1 METRKTRRTHGI
13 DREEDLDDSEPLV
26 AGGEEEDLPTLQG
39 PSTAPAERPGTD
51 TGLREAHSRLAEL
64 LLAAASILAE
74 ISSSGGAGTVG
85 DILQGRPAD
94 SRQNEWGIPAIAP
107 GPTFGGDGERH
118 VVVGSQARA
127 STSSAREGVRH
138 LTSAAGA
145 AILDTDGQA
154 ERNHEADDFIF
165 QQRLPTLSAFKAEG
179 GDWGQFQRRFL
190 AHQEMSAWSDATALR
205 ALPAMLDDDAL
216 AAFRAARKSD
226 RSTLKDAL
234 GLLARVYG
242 PPSTCR
248 HQFYARRK
256 AATETALAYRTAL
269 LALADA
275 AFPRMDEEGQ
285 DAMVLEQ
292 LLKLAQDLGVP
303 INTADDIDISS
314 LRVATSIQA
323 HEALQRK
330 QGVGCNAA
338 VVAAPGLVV
347 AEPQV
352 VSPREEAFATGRPG
366 DWRPGARSPLRSGR
380 KSEQPRST
388 PTLVTC
394 YNCGLRGHVASGCR
408 APRQRA
414 IGARLDDDREPKS
427 SLQSPASR
435 GTSHARP
442 VYSAHMGRRVAAE
455 EGRLR
460 FGDSVRRGGFGRD
473 QGDIEWAELGH
484 RIVAASAGSSVVT
497 GSIDGV
503 EIRVLVDTG
512 ASATIISDLI
522 YNILPVQCRPL
533 LPVDVPFYAANGG
546 SLGIIGQVRASI
558 CIGDIKLSGPVFV
571 SSSLA
576 VPCLLGTD
584 FLAKMPIKILIDQ
597 RCIELPSGRRIS
609 FLTGPTDIRTACA
622 TIQAV
627 ATQTVQ
633 VPPGSQML
641 IPLRLRKPWVREAS
655 GQSMLLGPSNKAVG
669 GLDLS
674 VAHTLV
680 RADRDP
686 FVMVLNA
693 GSRPAV
699 IPQGT
704 VLAHAAQVPGDDGLV
719 AQVGSSPA
727 RNVEPREDLE
737 WVHSLCAAS
746 DDLSAAQLGALR
758 ELLIEFSDVFSKH
771 KYDIGCTDLL
781 HHHIETGDAAPVRL
795 NPFRLSPVEKEHV
808 QSAVNDMLEAD
819 IISPSSSPWGAPIVL
834 VKKQDGSLRFCVD
847 FRRLNKIS
855 VADAYPLPRMD
866 ESLDALSGARYFST
880 LDLLSG
886 FWQLPLDEESKPKTA
901 FRTPGGLFQF
911 NRLPMGLHSSPATF
925 QRLME
930 LVLSGLQW
938 DTCLIYMDDVIV
950 FSKTF
955 EEHLRRLRGVFL
967 RMRSAKLK
975 FKPAKCHLLRRSVRY
990 LGHIVDSSG
999 ISTDPA
1005 KTDCVG
1011 SWPTPTSVSDVRSFI
1026 GFASY
1031 YRRFVEHFATIA
1043 KPLHALTAKGVK
1055 FKWGPEEEAAFR
1067 SLRDAL
1073 VGAPPLCYPDFAS
1086 PFLLDTDAS
1095 NTGIGGVLSQVVG
1108 GVERVVAYGSR
1119 VLSPAEQRY
1128 CVTRREL
1135 LAIVFFVQQF
1145 RPYLYG
1151 RHFIV
1156 RTDHAALQYSLRV
1169 AQPSGSQGLTPM
1181 EPPVV
1186 PPTG

>member
-51 TGLREAHSRLAEL
+51 AGLREAHSRLAEL

-94 SRQNEWGIPAIAP
+94 SRRNEWGIPAIAP
-107 GPTFGGDGERH
+107 GPTFGGNGERH

-165 QQRLPTLSAFKAEG
+165 QQRLPTLSAFKVEG

-330 QGVGCNAA
+330 QSVGCNAA

-414 IGARLDDDREPKS
+414 MGARLDDDREPKS

-455 EGRLR
+455 EGRL
-460 FGDSVRRGGFGRD
+460 
-473 QGDIEWAELGH
+473 
-484 RIVAASAGSSVVT
+484 
-497 GSIDGV
+497 
-503 EIRVLVDTG
+503 
-512 ASATIISDLI
+512 
-522 YNILPVQCRPL
+522 
-533 LPVDVPFYAANGG
+533 
-546 SLGIIGQVRASI
+546 
-558 CIGDIKLSGPVFV
+558 
-571 SSSLA
+571 
-576 VPCLLGTD
+576 
-584 FLAKMPIKILIDQ
+584 
-597 RCIELPSGRRIS
+597 
-609 FLTGPTDIRTACA
+609 
-622 TIQAV
+622 
-627 ATQTVQ
+627 
-633 VPPGSQML
+633 
-641 IPLRLRKPWVREAS
+641 
-655 GQSMLLGPSNKAVG
+655 
-669 GLDLS
+669 
-674 VAHTLV
+674 
-680 RADRDP
+680 RDP

-746 DDLSAAQLGALR
+746 DDLSAAQLA
-758 ELLIEFSDVFSKH
+758 
-771 KYDIGCTDLL
+771 
-781 HHHIETGDAAPVRL
+781 
-795 NPFRLSPVEKEHV
+795 
-808 QSAVNDMLEAD
+808 
-819 IISPSSSPWGAPIVL
+819 GAPIGDDSTASQGRDSLLSLSLSEWGRLQMADSSLLALRRKSAAAVTDAFVQGYVL
-834 VKKQDGSLRFCVD
+834 DKGAPERLLTDQGFSELTAADHRRPDLRGGAGPFRPVP
-847 FRRLNKIS
+847 RRL
-855 VADAYPLPRMD
+855 
-866 ESLDALSGARYFST
+866 
-880 LDLLSG
+880 
-886 FWQLPLDEESKPKTA
+886 
-901 FRTPGGLFQF
+901 
-911 NRLPMGLHSSPATF
+911 
-925 QRLME
+925 
-930 LVLSGLQW
+930 
-938 DTCLIYMDDVIV
+938 
-950 FSKTF
+950 
-955 EEHLRRLRGVFL
+955 
-967 RMRSAKLK
+967 
-975 FKPAKCHLLRRSVRY
+975 
-990 LGHIVDSSG
+990 
-999 ISTDPA
+999 
-1005 KTDCVG
+1005 
-1011 SWPTPTSVSDVRSFI
+1011 
-1026 GFASY
+1026 
-1031 YRRFVEHFATIA
+1031 
-1043 KPLHALTAKGVK
+1043 
-1055 FKWGPEEEAAFR
+1055 
-1067 SLRDAL
+1067 
-1073 VGAPPLCYPDFAS
+1073 
-1086 PFLLDTDAS
+1086 
-1095 NTGIGGVLSQVVG
+1095 
-1108 GVERVVAYGSR
+1108 ER
-1119 VLSPAEQRY
+1119 P
-1128 CVTRREL
+1128 
-1135 LAIVFFVQQF
+1135 
-1145 RPYLYG
+1145 
-1151 RHFIV
+1151 
-1156 RTDHAALQYSLRV
+1156 
-1169 AQPSGSQGLTPM
+1169 
-1181 EPPVV
+1181 EPPDGRQC
-1186 PPTG
+1186 PAPYDGPARRTRARSCYFA

>member
-1 METRKTRRTHGI
+1 MDTRKTVRTHGS
-13 DREEDLDDSEPLV
+13 DREDNLDDPGQLPS
-26 AGGEEEDLPTLQG
+26 GGEDEEWPTLQD
-39 PSTAPAERPGTD
+39 PPAAPEERRGTEAV
-51 TGLREAHSRLAEL
+51 LREAHSRLAEL

-74 ISSSGGAGTVG
+74 ISSSAGAETAA

-94 SRQNEWGIPAIAP
+94 SRQNDLAIPAISSAA
-107 GPTFGGDGERH
+107 TFGGNGDRH
-118 VVVGSQARA
+118 VGAGLQAC
-127 STSSAREGVRH
+127 H
-138 LTSAAGA
+138 LTSSTRAADRHQASAIGA
-145 AILDTDGQA
+145 AILHTDGA
-154 ERNHEADDFIF
+154 AGRNHDAEDDFIF
-165 QQRLPTLSAFKAEG
+165 QQRLPALSAFKAEC

-205 ALPAMLDDDAL
+205 ALPAMLDDNAL
-216 AAFRAARKSD
+216 AAFMSARRSD
-226 RSTLKDAL
+226 RSTLKAAL
-234 GLLARVYG
+234 GLMARVYG
-242 PPSTCR
+242 PPSACR
-248 HQFYARRK
+248 YHFYARRK
-256 AATETALAYRTAL
+256 ADTETALAYRTAL

-275 AFPRMDEEGQ
+275 AFPQMDEEGQ

-292 LLKLAQDLGVP
+292 LLKLAQDLGIP
-303 INTADDIDISS
+303 INTADEIDISS

-330 QGVGCNAA
+330 QGVVCNAA
-338 VVAAPGLVV
+338 VASTPGPVITEL
-347 AEPQV
+347 QV
-352 VSPREEAFATGRPG
+352 VSPREEAFTAGRPG
-366 DWRPGARSPLRSGR
+366 DWRSGGRSALRSTR
-380 KSEQPRST
+380 KLEQPRS
-388 PTLVTC
+388 PTTLITC

-408 APRQRA
+408 APRQRTM
-414 IGARLDDDREPKS
+414 GSRLDDDQGPKA
-427 SLQSPASR
+427 SLQTPASR

-442 VYSAHMGRRVAAE
+442 THSTRMGRRGATEV
-455 EGRLR
+455 GRLG

-473 QGDIEWAELGH
+473 RRDIEWSELGH
-484 RIVAASAGSSVVT
+484 RIVAASAGSSVVA

-503 EIRVLVDTG
+503 EVRVLVDTG

-522 YNILPVQCRPL
+522 YNILPIQCCPL
-533 LPVDVPFYAANGG
+533 LPVDVPFFTANGG
-546 SLGIIGQVRASI
+546 SLGIIGQIRASI

-609 FLTGPTDIRTACA
+609 FLTSPTEIRTACA
-622 TIQAV
+622 TIQAL
-627 ATQTVQ
+627 ATQTVH

-641 IPLRLRKPWVREAS
+641 IPLRLRKPWVEGTS
-655 GQSMLLGPSNKAVG
+655 EQGMLLGPSNRAVG
-669 GLDLS
+669 GVDLS

-680 RADRDP
+680 RADKDP

-699 IPQGT
+699 IQQGT
-704 VLAHAAQVPGDDGLV
+704 VLAHAARVPAEERLV
-719 AQVGSSPA
+719 AHVDPSPTQ
-727 RNVEPREDLE
+727 NIEPREDLE
-737 WVHSLCAAS
+737 WVHSLCAGS
-746 DDLSAAQLGALR
+746 DDLSGVQLGALR
-758 ELLIEFSDVFSKH
+758 ELLMKFSDVFSKH

-781 HHHIETGDAAPVRL
+781 RHHIDTGDAAPVRL
-795 NPFRLSPVEKEHV
+795 NPFRLSPAEKEHV

-866 ESLDALSGARYFST
+866 KSLDALSGARYFST

-938 DTCLIYMDDVIV
+938 ETCLIYLDDVIV

-955 EEHLRRLRGVFL
+955 EEHLQRLRGVFL

-975 FKPAKCHLLRRSVRY
+975 FKPAKCHLFCKSVRY

-1005 KTDCVG
+1005 KTDCQFMADTHVG
-1011 SWPTPTSVSDVRSFI
+1011 C
-1026 GFASY
+1026 
-1031 YRRFVEHFATIA
+1031 RRAQFHWVCF
-1043 KPLHALTAKGVK
+1043 
-1055 FKWGPEEEAAFR
+1055 
-1067 SLRDAL
+1067 
-1073 VGAPPLCYPDFAS
+1073 
-1086 PFLLDTDAS
+1086 
-1095 NTGIGGVLSQVVG
+1095 
-1108 GVERVVAYGSR
+1108 
-1119 VLSPAEQRY
+1119 VLSPIR
-1128 CVTRREL
+1128 
-1135 LAIVFFVQQF
+1135 
-1145 RPYLYG
+1145 
-1151 RHFIV
+1151 
-1156 RTDHAALQYSLRV
+1156 
-1169 AQPSGSQGLTPM
+1169 
-1181 EPPVV
+1181 
-1186 PPTG
+1186 

>member
-13 DREEDLDDSEPLV
+13 DREENPDDSGPLV
-26 AGGEEEDLPTLQG
+26 AGGEEEDLPTLQD
-39 PSTAPAERPGTD
+39 PSTAPAEQPGTD
-51 TGLREAHSRLAEL
+51 AGLREAHSRLAEL

-107 GPTFGGDGERH
+107 GPTFGGNGERH

-138 LTSAAGA
+138 FTSAAGA
-145 AILDTDGQA
+145 AILHTDGEA

-205 ALPAMLDDDAL
+205 ALPAMLNDDAL

-242 PPSTCR
+242 PPSACR
-248 HQFYARRK
+248 HHFYARRK

-303 INTADDIDISS
+303 INTADEIDISS

-338 VVAAPGLVV
+338 VVAAPGWVV

-414 IGARLDDDREPKS
+414 MGARLDDDREPKS

-455 EGRLR
+455 EGWL
-460 FGDSVRRGGFGRD
+460 
-473 QGDIEWAELGH
+473 
-484 RIVAASAGSSVVT
+484 
-497 GSIDGV
+497 
-503 EIRVLVDTG
+503 
-512 ASATIISDLI
+512 
-522 YNILPVQCRPL
+522 
-533 LPVDVPFYAANGG
+533 
-546 SLGIIGQVRASI
+546 
-558 CIGDIKLSGPVFV
+558 
-571 SSSLA
+571 
-576 VPCLLGTD
+576 
-584 FLAKMPIKILIDQ
+584 
-597 RCIELPSGRRIS
+597 
-609 FLTGPTDIRTACA
+609 
-622 TIQAV
+622 
-627 ATQTVQ
+627 
-633 VPPGSQML
+633 
-641 IPLRLRKPWVREAS
+641 
-655 GQSMLLGPSNKAVG
+655 
-669 GLDLS
+669 
-674 VAHTLV
+674 
-680 RADRDP
+680 RDP

-704 VLAHAAQVPGDDGLV
+704 VLAHAARVPVDDGLV

-781 HHHIETGDAAPVRL
+781 HHYIETGDAAPGRDSLLSLSLSEWGRL
-795 NPFRLSPVEKEHV
+795 QMADSSLLALRRKVGGPEGDQERTGSYVLEQGMLLRWDSLSRRNALVVPSASAAAVTDAFVQGYVLDKGAPERLLTDQGVSELTAADHRRPDLRGGAGPFRPV
-808 QSAVNDMLEAD
+808 
-819 IISPSSSPWGAPIVL
+819 P
-834 VKKQDGSLRFCVD
+834 
-847 FRRLNKIS
+847 RRL
-855 VADAYPLPRMD
+855 
-866 ESLDALSGARYFST
+866 
-880 LDLLSG
+880 
-886 FWQLPLDEESKPKTA
+886 
-901 FRTPGGLFQF
+901 
-911 NRLPMGLHSSPATF
+911 
-925 QRLME
+925 
-930 LVLSGLQW
+930 
-938 DTCLIYMDDVIV
+938 
-950 FSKTF
+950 
-955 EEHLRRLRGVFL
+955 
-967 RMRSAKLK
+967 
-975 FKPAKCHLLRRSVRY
+975 
-990 LGHIVDSSG
+990 
-999 ISTDPA
+999 
-1005 KTDCVG
+1005 
-1011 SWPTPTSVSDVRSFI
+1011 
-1026 GFASY
+1026 
-1031 YRRFVEHFATIA
+1031 
-1043 KPLHALTAKGVK
+1043 
-1055 FKWGPEEEAAFR
+1055 
-1067 SLRDAL
+1067 
-1073 VGAPPLCYPDFAS
+1073 
-1086 PFLLDTDAS
+1086 
-1095 NTGIGGVLSQVVG
+1095 
-1108 GVERVVAYGSR
+1108 
-1119 VLSPAEQRY
+1119 EQ
-1128 CVTRREL
+1128 
-1135 LAIVFFVQQF
+1135 
-1145 RPYLYG
+1145 P
-1151 RHFIV
+1151 
-1156 RTDHAALQYSLRV
+1156 
-1169 AQPSGSQGLTPM
+1169 
-1181 EPPVV
+1181 EPPDGRQC
-1186 PPTG
+1186 PAPYDGPARRTRARSCYFA